1 MISMSDLDKYLARQ
15 AASVAA
21 GDAIARAAGVTA
33 AKTIER
39 SVCLVTSFAE
49 RSDLPP
55 GTLLC
60 GMTLDVVKTLA
71 ALGLHEPVSLR
82 SLPGRWWVID
92 VDAAAEN
99 PNFEIGACM
108 VSKVATTE
116 EIQHRYSAYFCR
128 AIEGPYVERPDDR

>member
-1 MISMSDLDKYLARQ
+1 MSDRSDYEARQ

-21 GDAIARAAGVTA
+21 GDAIARAAWVTT
-33 AKTIER
+33 AKIVER
-39 SVCLVTSFAE
+39 PVCLVSTFAE
-49 RSDLPP
+49 RADLPP
-55 GTLLC
+55 GALLC
-60 GMTLDVVKTLA
+60 GMTQEVVASLA
-71 ALGLHEPVSLR
+71 TMGLHEPVSLR

-128 AIEGPYVERPDDR
+128 AIEGPYVERPTHR

>member
-1 MISMSDLDKYLARQ
+1 MSDLDKYLARQ
-15 AASVAA
+15 MAASLAS
-21 GDAIARAAGVTA
+21 DAIAKAHGESASKVVERA
-33 AKTIER
+33 
-39 SVCLVTSFAE
+39 VCLVTSFAE

-60 GMTLDVVKTLA
+60 GMTPDVVKTLA

-92 VDAAAEN
+92 VDAAVEN

-108 VSKVATTE
+108 VSKVVTTE
-116 EIQHRYSAYFCR
+116 EIQRRYSAYFCR